1 MPHLCIVLSN
11 VFVFGA
17 QWELCMGIE
26 ASVGGCSSTV
36 NYIANYADYNGD
48 TT

>member
-36 NYIANYADYNGD
+36 NYCKLCWLQWRHDM
-48 TT
+48 